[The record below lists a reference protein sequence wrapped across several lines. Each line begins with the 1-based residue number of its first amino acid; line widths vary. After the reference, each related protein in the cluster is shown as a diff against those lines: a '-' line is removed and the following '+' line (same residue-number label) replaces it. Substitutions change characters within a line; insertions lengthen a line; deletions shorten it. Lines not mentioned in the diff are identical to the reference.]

1 MKFLNIR
8 NLESYIL
15 TFFNLLKIYLIINR
29 RFKNNKKLK
38 FILFYFPVKTY
49 QENILDLVKKMK
61 KNKNIFIFLIYN
73 KYSSSGISKQK
84 NSLLID
90 FGYLRFV
97 PFSNIFLNKI
107 NLFISN
113 DVAYIYPPKSTNI
126 YISHDITD
134 IQMVNKEMEKKVF
147 SAFLKIDYIF
157 LSSDIVVKD
166 FIKKF
171 KLFFKKKKLRTP
183 KLINTGYLKLDHVK
197 KKLNL
202 FKNKRDSIVIAP
214 TARFYK
220 KEHNISTD
228 LENII
233 DNLLKFTKEKIIY
246 RPHPVDLTKGGDN
259 NFVEGIIN
267 KFNKNKNFSADLSK
281 SYLNSYSKAKFLIT
295 DFSSTA
301 FTFAYSTLCPVVFYS
316 KNEKKLNIT
325 ELVSS
330 AYYKDR
336 LKVGYITNNV
346 IQILTIIKKI
356 SLTKSKL
363 RIKIIN
369 LRKKR
374 IKYLNQSLNKTY
386 KEITNII
393 KS

>member
-38 FILFYFPVKTY
+38 FILFYFPVKSY

-171 KLFFKKKKLRTP
+171 KLFFKKKK
-183 KLINTGYLKLDHVK
+183 I
-197 KKLNL
+197 
-202 FKNKRDSIVIAP
+202 KNS
-214 TARFYK
+214 
-220 KEHNISTD
+220 
-228 LENII
+228 
-233 DNLLKFTKEKIIY
+233 
-246 RPHPVDLTKGGDN
+246 
-259 NFVEGIIN
+259 
-267 KFNKNKNFSADLSK
+267 
-281 SYLNSYSKAKFLIT
+281 
-295 DFSSTA
+295 
-301 FTFAYSTLCPVVFYS
+301 
-316 KNEKKLNIT
+316 
-325 ELVSS
+325 
-330 AYYKDR
+330 
-336 LKVGYITNNV
+336 
-346 IQILTIIKKI
+346 
-356 SLTKSKL
+356 
-363 RIKIIN
+363 
-369 LRKKR
+369 
-374 IKYLNQSLNKTY
+374 
-386 KEITNII
+386 
-393 KS
+393 

>member
-157 LSSDIVVKD
+157 LSSDIVVKY

-246 RPHPVDLTKGGDN
+246 RPHPVDLTKKGDN